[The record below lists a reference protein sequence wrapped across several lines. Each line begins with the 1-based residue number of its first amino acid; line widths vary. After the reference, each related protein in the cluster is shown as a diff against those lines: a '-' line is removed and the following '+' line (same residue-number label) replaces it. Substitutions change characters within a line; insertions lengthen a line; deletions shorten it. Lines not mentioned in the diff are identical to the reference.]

1 MKYGQHLS
9 AQRGRKEEMDD
20 SSMKGSGAEETVRE
34 YRKYCSHTMERISM
48 VYEHV
53 TRLTFLQPLT
63 VHARTEG
70 AVGAFFASPAGGPA
84 PTRA

>member
-34 YRKYCSHTMERISM
+34 YRK
-48 VYEHV
+48 
-53 TRLTFLQPLT
+53 
-63 VHARTEG
+63 
-70 AVGAFFASPAGGPA
+70 
-84 PTRA
+84 